1 MNVQT
6 ILIFS
11 AALFSLG
18 IYGALTRRNPIAIL
32 MSIELMLNAAALNFV
47 TFTKY
52 VAPGRVDGQVFTLFI
67 ITIAAA
73 EAAVALAI
81 FVALFKFR
89 REIDVQKADKLKN

>member
-18 IYGALTRRNPIAIL
+18 IYGVLTRRNPIAIL

-47 TFTKY
+47 TFAKY
-52 VAPGRVDGQVFTLFI
+52 VAPGKIDGQVFTLFI
-67 ITIAAA
+67 IAIAAA

-89 REIDVQKADKLKN
+89 REIDVQKADKLKH